1 MMIRFRKKR
10 RIRTDFVEPDEI
22 FLDAKNLPEF
32 DTQQFEGRMAQSIGK
47 KTIVILGIIFLVF
60 GAVGI
65 GKLSLLQLVHGQT
78 YFDKSEKNSLDQK
91 PIFANRGVFYDRN
104 GLQLVKNVFPES
116 HTEEVGDEARAS
128 TMDDVPKR
136 DYYDS
141 PGFAHVLGYV
151 SYPKQDNN
159 GAYWQTEV
167 IGKSGA
173 EKEFN
178 DVLAGEN
185 GKTLFE
191 RDAYGASISQNQID
205 APEDGKNITL
215 SIDARLQTKLYS
227 EMELF
232 AEAHNF
238 SGGTGIIMDVENG
251 ELLTLTNYPEFDP
264 EIVSLGKDAT
274 MIKKYLSDTRTPFLN
289 RAIAGLYTPGSI
301 VKPFVAMGVL
311 EEDII
316 DPYKQIL
323 STGSISIPNPYDR
336 KLETIFK
343 DNKAHGLVDLRH
355 AIAVSSNVYFYEVGG
370 GYKGQQ
376 GLGIDRINKYLTLFG
391 LGEKTG
397 TDIEGEA
404 DGIIPNPAWKA
415 ELFHGEPWRIG
426 DTYNTAI
433 GQYGVTVTPLSMVRA
448 VGAIA
453 NNGTLLT
460 PVIQKD
466 TTGKT
471 ATLPFDSAN
480 FKIIH
485 EAMRLCVTDG
495 TGQTLNTHD
504 VEVAV
509 KTGTAQVGISKTLL
523 NSWSMGFF
531 PYEHPKYAFIIMMER
546 GPKENQTG
554 SSIVMRH
561 VLDWMAVEAPEYLK
575 GE

>member
-1 MMIRFRKKR
+1 MIRFRKKR

-22 FLDAKNLPEF
+22 FIDAKNLPEF
-32 DTQQFEGRMAQSIGK
+32 DTHQFEGRIGQSISK
-47 KTIVILGIIFLVF
+47 KTIITLGIIFLIL
-60 GAVGI
+60 GSVGV
-65 GKLSLLQLVHGQT
+65 GKLTLLQLVHGQT
-78 YFDKSEKNSLDQK
+78 YFEKSEKNSLDQK

-104 GLQLVKNVFPES
+104 GLQLVKNVFPETRALS
-116 HTEEVGDEARAS
+116 VDEGIRAS
-128 TMDDVPKR
+128 TMEDVPKR
-136 DYYDS
+136 DYYDA

-178 DVLAGEN
+178 DMLAGKN

-191 RDAYGASISQNQID
+191 RDAHGNSISENQID

-215 SIDARLQTKLYS
+215 SIDAQLQAKLFS
-227 EMELF
+227 EMQLF
-232 AEAHNF
+232 AEAHDF
-238 SGGTGIIMDVENG
+238 SGGTGIIMNVENG
-251 ELLTLTNYPEFDP
+251 ELLALTNYPEFDS
-264 EIVSLGKDAT
+264 EIVSLGHDAT
-274 MIKKYLSDTRTPFLN
+274 KIKEYLTDTRTPFLN

-311 EEDII
+311 EENII
-316 DPYKQIL
+316 DPYRQIL
-323 STGSISIPNPYDR
+323 STGQIEIPNPYDPEL
-336 KLETIFK
+336 KTIFK

-404 DGIIPNPAWKA
+404 DGVIPNPEWKA
-415 ELFHGEPWRIG
+415 KRFNGDIWRIG

-460 PVIQKD
+460 PVIQKE
-466 TTGKT
+466 TKGKVE
-471 ATLPFDSAN
+471 TLPFESEN
-480 FKIIH
+480 FNIIH

-495 TGQTLNTHD
+495 TGQTLNTRD

-509 KTGTAQVGISKTLL
+509 KTGTAQVGISKNLL

-531 PYEHPKYAFIIMMER
+531 PYENPKYAFIIMMER

-575 GE
+575 SE